1 MILAWLIGS
10 QMTESMIK
18 DLSNKQKDSGG
29 WVYTQLNRF
38 ENETAID
45 RVVVIT
51 VTDHYHTDAYFKCG
65 KMSVY
70 SIKDNPIR
78 FFPNKH
84 TFSKIDSILTKE
96 KVDILDV
103 QGTET
108 MLSAYPV
115 YASIDIPIINT
126 LHGIAYQCYNFY
138 TLGLPQGFLFFGRSF
153 FDMIS
158 FHGIAESNF
167 LMKRRAYIE
176 SQILKRIKNVRG
188 RTNWDRS
195 CALFINPNLN
205 YFHTE
210 LIMRSAFYE
219 YSWGLDKCNKN
230 RVFVPQMRIPY
241 KGCFILM
248 QALKYVKQY
257 YPDIEVHIPGAKIR
271 SGFKKNG
278 YEKYVWQLIRKNGLE
293 KNVIFVGN
301 LSAEQMA
308 EELVEARVFVLPSII
323 ENSPNSLTEAQLVG
337 TPSVASMVGGVP
349 DYIEHEK
356 TGLLYNSMDP
366 VMCAQNILR
375 VLNDDELSEKMS
387 DEAKRVAIRR
397 HDPENITKEII
408 HCYQKILEDKRLIS
422 DEKSHYL

>member
-1 MILAWLIGS
+1 MILAWLIGA

-38 ENETAID
+38 ENEGEID
-45 RVVVIT
+45 KVVVIS
-51 VTDHYHTDAYFKCG
+51 VTDSYHTDAYFECG

-78 FFPNKH
+78 VFPNRR
-84 TFSKIDSILTKE
+84 TFSKIDSILIKE
-96 KVDILDV
+96 KVDILDI
-103 QGTET
+103 QGTES
-108 MLSAYPV
+108 MLGAYPV
-115 YASIDIPIINT
+115 YASIDIPIIIT

-138 TLGLPQGFLFFGRSF
+138 TLGLPRGFLFFGRSL

-158 FHGIAESNF
+158 FRGIAESYL
-167 LMKRRAYIE
+167 LMKRRAHIE
-176 SQILKRIKNVRG
+176 HQTLKHIKNVRG

-205 YFHTE
+205 YYHTE

-219 YSWGLDKCNKN
+219 YSWSVEKCNKN
-230 RVFVPQMRIPY
+230 RIFVPQMRIPY

-257 YPDIEVHIPGAKIR
+257 YPDVEVHIPGAKIR
-271 SGFKKNG
+271 SGFRKNG
-278 YEKYVWQLIRKNGLE
+278 YEKYVWELIKKNGLE

-308 EELVEARVFVLPSII
+308 KELVEARVFVLPSII

-349 DYIEHEK
+349 DYIENEK
-356 TGLLYNSMDP
+356 TGLLYNSMDS
-366 VMCAQNILR
+366 VMCAQSILR

-387 DEAKRVAIRR
+387 FEARRVAIKR
-397 HDPENITKEII
+397 HDAEDITKEII
-408 HCYQKILEDKRLIS
+408 HCYQDILEDKKA
-422 DEKSHYL
+422 DEKVE